1 MTINSVQRFSTKA
14 QLYARYR
21 WEYAPESIDAL
32 VRTARLRLGAPI
44 ADIGSGTGALCR
56 PLLQAGMSV
65 IGIEPNAEM
74 RRIAEE
80 QLVAYPNFTSRDAL
94 SDATGLADHSVELV
108 TIGRALHWLP
118 AQSTRREI
126 QRILTAGGW
135 LAILGVSCS
144 DKELTAAIQDIQ
156 TEVYGWDVAGG
167 KVSQPH
173 FPLAFYFGGDH
184 FQELHFPANVQ
195 ETWTQFLGR
204 LLSFSSAPDPGSAL
218 YTRYERAA
226 RTIFDRFSV
235 NDRLSIAVSTDMS
248 IGQVL

>member
-1 MTINSVQRFSTKA
+1 MTIDSVQRFSTKA

-21 WEYAPESIDAL
+21 WEYALASIDAL
-32 VRTARLRLGAPI
+32 VRIAGLRPGASI

-65 IGIEPNAEM
+65 IGIEPNTEM
-74 RRIAEE
+74 RRVAEE
-80 QLVAYPNFTSRDAL
+80 QLATYPNFTSRDAL
-94 SDATGLADHSVELV
+94 SDATGLAEHSVELV

-126 QRILTAGGW
+126 QRILAPGGW

-144 DKELTAAIQDIQ
+144 DEALTAAIHDIQ
-156 TEVYGWDVAGG
+156 TEAYGWDVAGG
-167 KVSQPH
+167 KVNQPH

-184 FQELHFPANVQ
+184 FQELHFPDNVQ

-218 YTRYERAA
+218 YARYEHAA
-226 RTIFDRFSV
+226 QATFDRFSV
-235 NDRLSIAVSTDMS
+235 NDRLSIAVSTDLS